1 MIPMNNFLFFKF
13 FVLNKIKS
21 LAGDTIIYGGGT
33 ILVRLLNWFLMPY
46 YIRTM
51 DETQYGFVTEIY
63 SYIAILLVILTYGFE
78 TSFFRFS
85 RKDNFKTVFTTTFSC
100 ISFTSVIFL
109 VLAYFFVSNY
119 NFNNTHHL
127 FQILLYLGCI
137 IASFDAVTSILFA
150 KLRYQGKSVK
160 FALLKLIN
168 VLTLIGFNI
177 FFLIILPQLKDSNH
191 FFFWLYRPN
200 FEAVYV
206 LVSNLIASFFIFILL
221 LKELHSDWFK
231 FDISLLK
238 GMFKYSF
245 PILIVGI
252 TGMLNQNLDK
262 ILIPRLLNEEH
273 AYEYLAIYGANFK
286 IGVLM
291 AMFTQS
297 FRMAF
302 EPFFF
307 KHHSD
312 TNDTSVYNKILVY
325 FTLFGFI
332 IFLGVVFNMN
342 IINILLIDK
351 YIKGN
356 IIIPFILFAQLLS
369 GIYFTLSVWYK
380 LSDRTIYGAYMGIIG
395 SIITILFNIVLIPLI
410 GFLGGA
416 ITSIFCYGS
425 MVLLSVLLGKKYF
438 PIYYN
443 WKKIIVYFL
452 LTLLVFILGMFIV
465 PALLNFSSLD
475 IQIANIFKYIIR
487 ITLLVVFLGIIYIKE
502 FKGIIN
508 MKYGIKN

>member
-1 MIPMNNFLFFKF
+1 MS
-13 FVLNKIKS
+13 KIKS

-33 ILVRLLNWFLMPY
+33 IFVRLLNWFLMPY

-100 ISFTSVIFL
+100 VSFTSFIF
-109 VLAYFFVSNY
+109 VFLAYFFTSYYHFDNS
-119 NFNNTHHL
+119 HHL
-127 FQILLYLGCI
+127 FHTLLYLGCI

-150 KLRYQGKSVK
+150 KLRYQSKSVK

-168 VLTLIGFNI
+168 VVTLIGFNI
-177 FFLIILPQLKDSNH
+177 FFLIVLPHFKDSNS
-191 FFFWLYRPN
+191 FFQWLYRPN
-200 FEAVYV
+200 YEAVYV
-206 LVSNLIASFFIFILL
+206 LLSNLIASVFIFLL
-221 LKELHSDWFK
+221 LFRELIADWFK
-231 FDISLLK
+231 FDPGLLK
-238 GMFKYSF
+238 GMFKYSY

-252 TGMLNQNLDK
+252 TGMINQNLDK
-262 ILIPRLLNEEH
+262 ILIPRLLNEQN

-312 TNDTSVYNKILVY
+312 TNDTSVYNNILVY

-332 IFLGVVFNMN
+332 IFLGVIFNLN
-342 IINILLIDK
+342 IINVLLTAK
-351 YIKGN
+351 YLKGN

-380 LSDRTIYGAYMGIIG
+380 LSDHTIYGAYMGIIG
-395 SIITILFNIVLIPLI
+395 SVITILLNILLIPLI

-416 ITSIFCYGS
+416 ITSIFCYGT
-425 MVLLSVLLGKKYF
+425 MVLLSVLFGRKYF

-443 WKKIIVYFL
+443 WKKIFQYFL
-452 LTLLVFILGMFIV
+452 LTLSVLVIGMFLIPV
-465 PALLNFSSLD
+465 LLKLLTLG
-475 IQIANIFKYIIR
+475 IQITNILNYIIR
-487 ITLLVVFLGIIYIKE
+487 ISLLVVFLGIIYKKE
-502 FKGIIN
+502 FKGIIK
-508 MKYGIKN
+508 MKYGFKN